1 MAQIIDGKE
10 VSKFIRNKVREK
22 TLTIQEKYGKTPTLA
37 VLLVGNN
44 PASEIYVNNKVKAC
58 SKVGITSIVERM
70 DDSSSQEKVENKLK
84 ELIADKNINAIIVQ
98 LPLPKKYDQEKII
111 ALIPENK
118 DVDGL
123 TKPNIANLVTNQK
136 GIVPCTPKGVVDLL
150 KYYNIEIEGNRA
162 AIIGRSMLVGK
173 PLFNLLTNYNATV
186 TLCHSKTKN
195 LDIITRESD
204 IVVCALGKP
213 FFLKENMIKEGT
225 VVIDVGINRLE
236 DGRVVGDADFDN
248 LQEKAAYIT
257 PVPGGCGPMTV
268 AELLDNTVDCFLKQ
282 NEWWTRTIPPT

>member
-150 KYYNIEIEGNRA
+150 KYYNIEIEGKRA

-248 LQEKAAYIT
+248 LK
-257 PVPGGCGPMTV
+257 
-268 AELLDNTVDCFLKQ
+268 
-282 NEWWTRTIPPT
+282 

>member
-150 KYYNIEIEGNRA
+150 KYYNIEIEGKRA

-282 NEWWTRTIPPT
+282 NE